1 MRAGCISPI
10 SSDIVVS
17 GSYDHSVYVWDRRAG
32 EKPIHSFMHG
42 CPVEAV
48 MFLPNGTTLAVAC
61 GNEIKIWDLVAGNPL
76 LSTISTHNKTVTSLG
91 LANNGARIVSSSL
104 DRQLKFHDVS
114 TFQTVHSLPF
124 PSPILSANVAVC

>member
-1 MRAGCISPI
+1 
-10 SSDIVVS
+10 
-17 GSYDHSVYVWDRRAG
+17 
-32 EKPIHSFMHG
+32 
-42 CPVEAV
+42 

-91 LANNGARIVSSSL
+91 LANNGTRIVSSSL

-114 TFQTVHSLPF
+114 TFQTAQQTQCSLP
-124 PSPILSANVAVC
+124 LSLVQAFASLK